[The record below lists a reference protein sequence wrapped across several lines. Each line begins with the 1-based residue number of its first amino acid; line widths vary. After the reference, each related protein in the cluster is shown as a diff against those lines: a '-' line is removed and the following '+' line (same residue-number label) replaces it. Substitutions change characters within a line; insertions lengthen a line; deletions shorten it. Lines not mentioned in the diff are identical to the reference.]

1 MNNDPYKHVAAI
13 YDRIF
18 EPMNKGLRF
27 MGLRMF
33 TPLRDSSILDIG
45 CGTGLHLEM
54 YRNFGCSLYG
64 IDTSPSMLEKA
75 EARLGKNVDL
85 RKADATEIPFNSDFF
100 DLVLCML
107 VLHEMDDNIRYKVLK
122 EMHRVVKQN
131 GRVLVIDFHA
141 GKARIPLGSLFKT
154 IIYISE
160 FAAGSRHFRNYR
172 QFMSSGG
179 LPTLIDRSQMK
190 IEKKKI
196 TDNGTMALYLV
207 VPA

>member
-33 TPLRDSSILDIG
+33 TPSRDSSILDIG

-75 EARLGKNVDL
+75 KARLGKNVDL

-107 VLHEMDDNIRYKVLK
+107 VLHEMDDNIRYNVLK

-141 GKARIPLGSLFKT
+141 GKARLPLGSLFKT
-154 IIYISE
+154 IIFISE
-160 FAAGSRHFRNYR
+160 FSAGSRHFRNYR

>member
-107 VLHEMDDNIRYKVLK
+107 VLHEMDDNIRYKVLN

-141 GKARIPLGSLFKT
+141 GKARLPLGSLFKT
-154 IIYISE
+154 IIFISE

>member
-75 EARLGKNVDL
+75 EARLGKDVDL

-131 GRVLVIDFHA
+131 GRVLLIDFHA
-141 GKARIPLGSLFKT
+141 GKARLPLGSLFKT
-154 IIYISE
+154 IIFISE

>member
-33 TPLRDSSILDIG
+33 TPSRDSSILDIG